1 MKRHQL
7 INNLGIL
14 VGILF
19 RGIAFE
25 GLRNNIIFST
35 SVSSL
40 GLRKKEFI
48 LIGGKIMKIIDNRSL
63 NISKNVKKM
72 CKKHWLSLEVQ
83 SNFGHYQKYWM
94 ELH

>member
-1 MKRHQL
+1 MKRHHL

-48 LIGGKIMKIIDNRSL
+48 LIGGKIMKIVDNRSL
-63 NISKNVKKM
+63 NIS
-72 CKKHWLSLEVQ
+72 KKHWLSLEVQ
-83 SNFGHYQKYWM
+83 LNFGHYQKYWM